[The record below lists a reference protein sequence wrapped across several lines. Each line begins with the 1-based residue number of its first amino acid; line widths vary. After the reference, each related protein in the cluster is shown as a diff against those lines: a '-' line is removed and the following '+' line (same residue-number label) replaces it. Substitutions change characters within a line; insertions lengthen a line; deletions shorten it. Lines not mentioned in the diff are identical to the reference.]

1 MREASPS
8 DRFDPA
14 EEMPAVALPSGYR
27 AWTLL
32 GLFMLTTA
40 FGGFGLWAATV
51 PLDSAVVASGKIA
64 VAGKRK
70 VVQHLE
76 GGIIQKLAVR
86 DGNHVEDGDVLIEFD
101 PTRAKTRVA
110 ITRTGYLSALAA
122 EARLEAERDGRATVE
137 FPSEL
142 AVQTTLDAEIAEL
155 VKSQRRIFT
164 TRKQESEGQSSILN
178 SRINRL
184 AEEIR
189 GYTAERA
196 AAEQQVEMAREE
208 LAILE
213 DLYRRKHT
221 TRNRV
226 LAARREVFQLDG
238 LLGRLAAQIA
248 AAEKEIS
255 ETRLTIVQTQNKFMS
270 EVAAEL
276 KTTQARVLEL
286 REQYLASQRELE
298 RTVLRAPASGTIFG
312 SQVHTIG
319 GVARPGETLLEIVP
333 DHDELIVEVRLRVQ
347 DIDNVAVG
355 QMTEVRFSGLKQR
368 NAQTAQGQLSF
379 VSADAFSDPREPQPY
394 YIANIQVKR
403 AQLERFNS
411 LRLQPGMPC
420 EVMIRTGERTAFT
433 YLTQPLVESF
443 RRAWRED

>member
-1 MREASPS
+1 
-8 DRFDPA
+8 
-14 EEMPAVALPSGYR
+14 
-27 AWTLL
+27 
-32 GLFMLTTA
+32 
-40 FGGFGLWAATV
+40 
-51 PLDSAVVASGKIA
+51 
-64 VAGKRK
+64 
-70 VVQHLE
+70 
-76 GGIIQKLAVR
+76 
-86 DGNHVEDGDVLIEFD
+86 
-101 PTRAKTRVA
+101 
-110 ITRTGYLSALAA
+110 
-122 EARLEAERDGRATVE
+122 
-137 FPSEL
+137 
-142 AVQTTLDAEIAEL
+142 
-155 VKSQRRIFT
+155 
-164 TRKQESEGQSSILN
+164 
-178 SRINRL
+178 
-184 AEEIR
+184 
-189 GYTAERA
+189 
-196 AAEQQVEMAREE
+196 MAREE

-403 AQLERFNS
+403 AQLEQFNS